1 MKLII
6 ERSFKS
12 YKNLEESKNNFVWV
26 ERSLLGFGGEMSV
39 VWVVYGVVNGKKKV
53 WELLRRWIE

>member
-26 ERSLLGFGGEMSV
+26 ERLLLEFGGEMSV